1 MEIMANETSLTMP
14 DANCSFF
21 YLHPSDG
28 VGHGTKSPDTEET
41 DGRMGGSAFSENGND
56 SRQLYPQSPSVLPP
70 MSTTTMMTSSPPPD
84 QLSPESRS
92 ITSTSPKRDK
102 TSVADEEDETIKV
115 DEDEDEKDSSIAQQ
129 GSSDILSYSTNVDIF

>member
-1 MEIMANETSLTMP
+1 
-14 DANCSFF
+14 
-21 YLHPSDG
+21 
-28 VGHGTKSPDTEET
+28 
-41 DGRMGGSAFSENGND
+41 
-56 SRQLYPQSPSVLPP
+56 
-70 MSTTTMMTSSPPPD
+70 MSTTTMMTSSPPPE

>member
-1 MEIMANETSLTMP
+1 
-14 DANCSFF
+14 
-21 YLHPSDG
+21 
-28 VGHGTKSPDTEET
+28 
-41 DGRMGGSAFSENGND
+41 
-56 SRQLYPQSPSVLPP
+56 
-70 MSTTTMMTSSPPPD
+70 MMTSSPPPE
-84 QLSPESRS
+84 QLSQEESRS